1 MPVTCLSQGRRIV
14 ALVATCNRQQ
24 FLLSRALPSITIQSS
39 PCDHVFLIDD
49 GDQRVDRA
57 QIEHFSSE
65 CDLPIS
71 LLTNRRTKGASGA
84 WNTGIDQ
91 LARISLDPSLVYV
104 ALLDDDDA
112 WHGNHLSLI
121 ESAIE
126 EDAEVIATSFRRLVD
141 TETCEV
147 VVPPQELRP
156 ADFLVGNPGI
166 QPTSLVVRLDRLLEA
181 GGFDEALHSC
191 TDRDLCIRLAR
202 LPGIKYQGLNQ
213 ITADHFACTDRAR
226 LCTPGS
232 AARTSGLQGFF
243 SKHLPEMKADQEVG
257 FLERAESL
265 FNWSPVQVLE
275 PKSPEEVRL
284 LPFVGDPLHLIVGLI
299 SDNGRC
305 GPLNDLLTDFA
316 ELQDNEGLSGLDVL
330 ILENGSATPGEN
342 CIQDVT
348 QHWREQGLR
357 VHLISCAERDAAS
370 QDGELSTIAA
380 PGQRWAISQART
392 ALQTYLYHFAV
403 KRPGSVV
410 WIVDDDMR
418 LNPLVDVS
426 GRKQRMR
433 LSLATRLAQLKT
445 QGVDI
450 AIGPYTG
457 APPLPVLSTVRVQM
471 VDLLASL
478 RWIEC
483 LEQTQPLPDRRV
495 ENRRLREG
503 RRDYYYDLSHGETDR
518 LEAAF
523 LLEPATTGE
532 TVAHALSRL
541 TGQLGRLLAGEQIF
555 RPLSVTAA
563 EVNAFTSKESLHRG
577 GNTFVFNI
585 ETLVDAPN
593 AVPDIDGRPTR
604 RSDMMWALLQRY
616 QLNRHVVSV
625 PLPTYHAREA
635 LKTSSEE
642 DERSLADDIRGFA
655 VFTAMRDY
663 LVERNIDLGARAE
676 KYREERLAAFRLAV
690 YRIRGLAR
698 ELQALAERPAFA
710 EHSRTLRSFADEVLS
725 RFSLELLDRVV
736 TNVRMFNAAQA
747 QSFLA
752 ELPNTLAQHR
762 LRILKAPLV
771 ETQLQAQRARLAEHA
786 LKILHADMPSSSLR
800 LLGAGSEAVVLTDG
814 ERVFKVFD
822 SWKKRDSAASQQRL
836 EALVGR
842 WPRGPGLY
850 PLQTFQ
856 KAGKCWVL
864 SYPYEASEPYFGGQ
878 GAGLVDLMADCWNQ
892 RLVCRNIHPKNL
904 RVVGSEVRLIDYG
917 GDLLLR
923 EDSINYESEFNA
935 MCRRAFLSWR
945 FWNRLDLPDLMRS
958 SIKQENLPELTGFDV
973 FYLAVQQAIGKLE
986 FPDPVLDR
994 AIALSPARTLDF
1006 GCGKGVIS
1014 AELVRQGHTVVAYDP
1029 DTALTP
1035 RFQAMTELG
1044 ITPASC
1050 MEDALSGGRFD
1061 LVICRRVICL
1071 LHDDA
1076 LTQVLDE
1083 LRRSVAEKG
1092 RVLLALC
1099 HPLHA
1104 PGISTHEAVV
1114 LAPKHQDSES
1124 VFTWTKRHRRSNR
1137 LLHEVHRPE
1146 RMLLRAIS
1154 RAGFRMVGRHERLA
1168 INLDR
1173 FEYASDLLVFE
1184 LAPAETPAVSL
1195 MIKACAME
1203 AETLTHQVRHLV
1215 TQLESPRPFA
1225 EVVLVLDNRRDGFL
1239 RQHATGNL
1247 DQLHAEAL
1255 VLQKHG
1261 WVDRIVRAP
1270 ESGPESLRLN
1280 RLWLGQDRIDTHAA
1294 NGAPLSATFMGFE
1307 SIQTR
1312 WVLQVDVDVI
1322 IGRKDAGHDYLAD
1335 MLEVMVQDEKAI
1347 TVAFNIAHTQSQPYT
1362 EEGSTGPWRV
1372 EVRSSLLDLQRL
1384 QALLPLCDSEQVALP
1399 TWHRALDQRIRS
1411 SGAHSLR
1418 GGDHRTFFVHPAN
1431 QHKQTSKIEYWRM
1444 VSRIA
1449 HGDLL
1454 TRQFDNVDLAA
1465 APSDWV
1471 TPTRFEPF
1479 VFVIAGRNVP
1489 SSRFLRCLKSV
1500 LAQQRG
1506 DWGAIVID
1514 DDSSSALSMHLEMLC
1529 SDHAERITFL
1539 RNPVRQ
1545 GLLSNTV
1552 EAIRH
1557 HVGNTDSVIITLDA
1571 DDCLI
1576 GSDVLDVLA
1585 EQYGDGAD
1593 LTVGSMCRTD
1603 KHADYPVSFQGARSK
1618 RGGNVWQ
1625 HLRSFR
1631 KRLFD
1636 ELPDEQL
1643 RIDGSYID
1651 LASDWALMLPL
1662 VEMARSPRWIR
1673 TPLYLH
1679 EPGDVRN
1686 EHYRAER
1693 EKVIATLVARPAQHR
1708 LASGDALRDS
1718 K

>member
-1 MPVTCLSQGRRIV
+1 MSITCLPQGRGIV

-24 FLLSRALPSITIQSS
+24 LLLSRALPSINGQSS
-39 PCDHVFLIDD
+39 HCDHVVLIDD
-49 GDQRVDRA
+49 GDQRVDRK

-65 CDLPIS
+65 FGLPIS
-71 LLTNRRTKGASGA
+71 LLANRRTKGASGA
-84 WNTGIDQ
+84 WNTGIDH
-91 LARISLDPSLVYV
+91 LARSCIDPCLVYV
-104 ALLDDDDA
+104 AFLDDDDA
-112 WHGNHLSLI
+112 WYSSHLTLI
-121 ESAIE
+121 KSAINE
-126 EDAEVIATSFRRLVD
+126 GAEVIATGFRRMVD
-141 TETCEV
+141 AKPEEV
-147 VVPPQELRP
+147 VSPPQELRA
-156 ADFLVGNPGI
+156 ADFFVGNPGV
-166 QPTSLVVRLDRLLEA
+166 QPTSLVIRLDRLLEA

-202 LPGIKYQGLNQ
+202 LPGIQYQALNQ
-213 ITADHFACTDRAR
+213 ITADHFACTDRIR

-232 AARTSGLQGFF
+232 AARKYGLQRFLA
-243 SKHLPEMKADQEVG
+243 KHSPEMNKAQEVG

-265 FNWSPVQVLE
+265 FNWSPAQAFE
-275 PKSPEEVRL
+275 PSSPEEVRL
-284 LPFVGDPLHLIVGLI
+284 LPVAGDPLHLIVGLI
-299 SDNGRC
+299 SDSGRC
-305 GPLNDLLTDFA
+305 GPLNDLLSDLV
-316 ELQDNEGLSGLDVL
+316 ELQYDEGFSELDVL
-330 ILENGSATPGEN
+330 ILENGSGAPGETSTL
-342 CIQDVT
+342 DVT
-348 QHWREQGLR
+348 QRWREQGLR

-370 QDGELSTIAA
+370 QDGELPIAA
-380 PGQRWAISQART
+380 RAGQRWAISQART
-392 ALQTYLYHFAV
+392 ALQTYLYHFAI

-418 LNPLVDVS
+418 LNPLIDVS
-426 GRKQRMR
+426 GHKQRMR
-433 LSLATRLAQLKT
+433 LSLASRLAQLKT

-483 LEQTQPLPDRRV
+483 LEQTQPLPDRRI
-495 ENRRLREG
+495 ENHFLREG

-518 LEAAF
+518 LESAF

-541 TGQLGRLLAGEQIF
+541 TGQLSRLLAGEQIF

-577 GNTFVFNI
+577 GNTFVFSI

-604 RSDMMWALLQRY
+604 RSDMMWALLQRH
-616 QLNRHVVSV
+616 QFNRLVVSV

-635 LKTSSEE
+635 LKSSSEE
-642 DERSLADDIRGFA
+642 DEQCLADDIRGFA
-655 VFTAMRDY
+655 LFTAMRDY
-663 LVERNIDLGARAE
+663 LAEPDIDLGSRAE

-698 ELQALAERPAFA
+698 ELHALAERPAFT
-710 EHSRTLRSFADEVLS
+710 EHTLALRSFADEVLS
-725 RFSLELLDRVV
+725 RFDLELLDRVV
-736 TNVRMFNAAQA
+736 TNVRKFNATQA

-762 LRILKAPLV
+762 LRILNAPLV
-771 ETQLQAQRARLAEHA
+771 EKQLQAQRIRQAEQA
-786 LKILHADMPSSSLR
+786 LNILHAGPSSSSLR
-800 LLGAGSEAVVLTDG
+800 PLGAGSEAVVLTDG
-814 ERVFKVFD
+814 EQVFKVFD
-822 SWKKRDSAASQQRL
+822 SWKTRDTAAAQQRL
-836 EALVGR
+836 HALVGR

-850 PLQTFQ
+850 PLQAFQ
-856 KAGKCWVL
+856 KAGKCWIL
-864 SYPYEASEPYFGGQ
+864 SYPYENSEPYLGGQ

-892 RLVCRNIHPKNL
+892 GLICRNIHPKNL

-923 EDSINYESEFNA
+923 EDSINYELEFKA

-945 FWNRLDLPDLMRS
+945 FWNRADLPDLMRS
-958 SIKQENLPELTGFDV
+958 SIKQEDLPELAGFDV
-973 FYLAVQQAIGKLE
+973 FYISVQQAIGMLE
-986 FPDPVLDR
+986 FPDPVLER
-994 AIALSPARTLDF
+994 ALALNHARTLDF
-1006 GCGKGVIS
+1006 GCGKGAIS
-1014 AELVRQGHTVVAYDP
+1014 AELVRRGHIVVAYDP
-1029 DTALTP
+1029 DVGLKPRLQAL
-1035 RFQAMTELG
+1035 TELG

-1050 MEDALSGGRFD
+1050 VEDALSGGRFD

-1076 LTQVLDE
+1076 LTKVLDE
-1083 LRRSVAEKG
+1083 LRRSVDENG

-1104 PGISTHEAVV
+1104 PGMSTHEVIA
-1114 LAPKHQDSES
+1114 LGAKHQDSES

-1184 LAPAETPAVSL
+1184 LAPDEKPAVSL

-1203 AETLTHQVRHLV
+1203 AETLATQVKHLV
-1215 TQLESPRPFA
+1215 TQLESPRPFS
-1225 EVVLVLDNRRDGFL
+1225 EVVLVLDTRRDGFL
-1239 RQHATGNL
+1239 RQHAAGDL
-1247 DQLHAEAL
+1247 DRLHAEAL
-1255 VLQKHG
+1255 ILQQHG
-1261 WVDRIVRAP
+1261 WVDRILHAP

-1280 RLWLGQDRIDTHAA
+1280 RVWLGQDRNDTHAT

-1307 SIQTR
+1307 SIRTR

-1322 IGRKDAGHDYLAD
+1322 IGRKDTGHDYLAD
-1335 MLEVMVQDEKAI
+1335 MLEVMAQDERAV
-1347 TVAFNIAHTQSQPYT
+1347 TVAFNIAHHQSLPYT
-1362 EEGSTGPWRV
+1362 EQGPAGPWRV
-1372 EVRSSLLDLQRL
+1372 EVRNCLLDLQRF
-1384 QALLPLCDSEQVALP
+1384 QALLPLCTSEEVALP
-1399 TWHRALDQRIRS
+1399 TWHRALDRRIRS

-1431 QHKQTSKIEYWRM
+1431 ERKQTSNIEYWRM

-1449 HGDLL
+1449 QGDLL
-1454 TRQFDNVDLAA
+1454 TCQFDSVDLAA
-1465 APSDWV
+1465 TPSDWV

-1489 SSRFLRCLKSV
+1489 SSRFLRCLNSV
-1500 LAQQRG
+1500 LTQRRG
-1506 DWGAIVID
+1506 DWGAVVID
-1514 DDSSSALSMHLEMLC
+1514 DESSSSLSRCLEALC
-1529 SDHAERITFL
+1529 ADHAERITFL

-1545 GLLSNTV
+1545 GLLGNTV
-1552 EAIRH
+1552 EAIRR
-1557 HVGNTDSVIITLDA
+1557 HVGNPDSVIITLDA

-1576 GSDVLDVLA
+1576 GTGVLDVLA

-1603 KHADYPVSFQGARSK
+1603 KRADYPVAFQNARSK

-1643 RIDGSYID
+1643 RIDGGYVD
-1651 LASDWALMLPL
+1651 LASDWAMMLPL
-1662 VEMARSPRWIR
+1662 VELARSPRWIQ

-1679 EPGDVRN
+1679 EPGDVRS
-1686 EHYRAER
+1686 ESYRAER
-1693 EKVIATLVARPAQHR
+1693 ERVIATIIARPARNRRKHVN
-1708 LASGDALRDS
+1708 SLRG
-1718 K
+1718 

>member
-1 MPVTCLSQGRRIV
+1 MFATSQSNDRRII
-14 ALVATCNRQQ
+14 ALIATCNRQKL
-24 FLLSRALPSITIQSS
+24 LLSRALPSISNQSS
-39 PCDHVFLIDD
+39 HYDHVVLIDD
-49 GDQRVDRA
+49 GDQRVDHA
-57 QIEHFSSE
+57 KIEYFSSE

-71 LLTNRRTKGASGA
+71 LLTNRRTNGASGA
-84 WNTGIDQ
+84 WNTGIDH
-91 LARISLDPSLVYV
+91 LARNSLDPTLVYV
-104 ALLDDDDA
+104 AFLDDDDA
-112 WHGNHLSLI
+112 WHSNHLTLI
-121 ESAIE
+121 ESAIDE
-126 EDAEVIATSFRRLVD
+126 GAEVIATGFRRLVD
-141 TETCEV
+141 TEPGEMV
-147 VVPPQELRP
+147 MPPQELRP
-156 ADFLVGNPGI
+156 ADFFVGNPGI

-181 GGFDEALHSC
+181 GGFDEALRSC

-202 LPGIKYQGLNQ
+202 LPDIQYQALNQ
-213 ITADHFACTDRAR
+213 ITADHFACTDRVR

-232 AARTSGLQGFF
+232 EARTSGLQSFF
-243 SKHLPEMKADQEVG
+243 AKYSPEMSTDQDLG
-257 FLERAESL
+257 FLERAKSL
-265 FNWSPVQVLE
+265 FHWSPAQTCE
-275 PKSPEEVRL
+275 PTAPEKITL
-284 LPFVGDPLHLIVGLI
+284 LPAVGDPLHLIVGLV
-299 SDNGRC
+299 SDSGRC
-305 GPLNDLLTDFA
+305 GPLNDLLTDLA
-316 ELQDNEGLSGLDVL
+316 ELQDDAGLSGLDVL
-330 ILENGSATPGEN
+330 ILENGSVTPGET
-342 CIQDVT
+342 CILDVT
-348 QHWREQGLR
+348 ERWREQGLR

-370 QDGELSTIAA
+370 QDGELPIIAY
-380 PGQRWAISQART
+380 PGRRWAISQART

-418 LNPLVDVS
+418 LDPLIDAS
-426 GRKQRMR
+426 GCKQRTR
-433 LSLATRLAQLKT
+433 LTLATRLAQLKT

-483 LEQTQPLPDRRV
+483 LDQTQPLPDRRI
-495 ENRRLREG
+495 ENRCLREG
-503 RRDYYYDLSHGETDR
+503 RRDYYYDLAHGETDR
-518 LEAAF
+518 LESAF
-523 LLEPATTGE
+523 LLEPTTAGE
-532 TVAHALSRL
+532 TAAHALSRL

-555 RPLSVTAA
+555 RPLSITVA

-604 RSDMMWALLQRY
+604 RSDMMWALLQRH
-616 QLNRHVVSV
+616 QFNRLVVSV

-642 DERSLADDIRGFA
+642 DEQCLADDIRGFA

-663 LVERNIDLGARAE
+663 LAEPDIDLGARAE

-698 ELQALAERPAFA
+698 ELHALAERPAFSK
-710 EHSRTLRSFADEVLS
+710 HSRSLRSFADEVLS
-725 RFSLELLDRVV
+725 RFDLELLDRVV
-736 TNVRMFNAAQA
+736 TKVRKFNATQA

-762 LRILKAPLV
+762 LRILKAPSV
-771 ETQLQAQRARLAEHA
+771 EKQLQAQRVRLAEHA
-786 LKILHADMPSSSLR
+786 LKILHSDIPSSSLQA
-800 LLGAGSEAVVLTDG
+800 LGEGSEAVVLTDG

-822 SWKKRDSAASQQRL
+822 SWKNRDLAAGQQRL
-836 EALVGR
+836 HALVGR
-842 WPRGPGLY
+842 WPRGLGLY
-850 PLQTFQ
+850 PLQAFQ
-856 KAGKCWVL
+856 KAGKCWIL
-864 SYPYEASEPYFGGQ
+864 SYPYEPSEPYLGGQ

-892 RLVCRNIHPKNL
+892 GLVCRNIHPKNL

-923 EDSINYESEFNA
+923 EESINYDLEFKA

-945 FWNRLDLPDLMRS
+945 FWNRVDLPDLMRS
-958 SIKQENLPELTGFDV
+958 SIKQEDLPELTGFEV
-973 FYLAVQQAIGKLE
+973 FYIAVQQAIGMLE
-986 FPDPVLDR
+986 FPDPVLER
-994 AIALSPARTLDF
+994 ALALNHARTLDF
-1006 GCGKGVIS
+1006 GCGKGAIS
-1014 AELVRQGHTVVAYDP
+1014 AELAKRGHTVVAYDP
-1029 DTALTP
+1029 DAALKP
-1035 RFQAMTELG
+1035 RLQAMTELG
-1044 ITPASC
+1044 ITPVSC
-1050 MEDALSGGRFD
+1050 LEAALSGGKFD

-1076 LTQVLDE
+1076 LMQVLHE
-1083 LRRSVAEKG
+1083 LRCSVDENG

-1104 PGISTHEAVV
+1104 PGMNTNEVV
-1114 LAPKHQDSES
+1114 ALSAKPQDLES

-1146 RMLLRAIS
+1146 RSLLRAIS
-1154 RAGFRMVGRHERLA
+1154 RAGFRMIERHERLA

-1173 FEYASDLLVFE
+1173 FEYASDLLVFK
-1184 LAPAETPAVSL
+1184 LAPTEKPAVSL

-1203 AETLTHQVRHLV
+1203 AETLTHQVKHLV

-1225 EVVLVLDNRRDGFL
+1225 EVVLVLDTRRDGFL
-1239 RQHATGNL
+1239 RQHAAGDL
-1247 DQLHAEAL
+1247 DRLHAEAL
-1255 VLQKHG
+1255 ILQQHG
-1261 WVDRIVRAP
+1261 WVDRILHAP
-1270 ESGPESLRLN
+1270 EFGPESLRLN
-1280 RLWLGQDRIDTHAA
+1280 RFWLGQDRNDTHAA
-1294 NGAPLSATFMGFE
+1294 NGAPLSATFVGFE
-1307 SIQTR
+1307 SIRTR

-1322 IGRKDAGHDYLAD
+1322 IGRKDTSHDYLAD
-1335 MLEVMVQDEKAI
+1335 MLEVMAQDERAV
-1347 TVAFNIAHTQSQPYT
+1347 TVAFNIAHHQSQPYT
-1362 EEGSTGPWRV
+1362 EEGSAGPWRV
-1372 EVRSSLLDLQRL
+1372 EVRNCLLDLQRF

-1431 QHKQTSKIEYWRM
+1431 EHKQTSNIEYWRM

-1454 TRQFDNVDLAA
+1454 TCQFDSVDLAA

-1500 LAQQRG
+1500 LIQRRG
-1506 DWGAIVID
+1506 DWGAVVID
-1514 DDSSSALSMHLEMLC
+1514 DDSSSSLSRCLELLC
-1529 SDHAERITFL
+1529 ADHAERITFL

-1545 GLLSNTV
+1545 GLLGNTV

-1557 HVGNTDSVIITLDA
+1557 HVGNPDSVIITLDA

-1576 GSDVLDVLA
+1576 GTDVLDVLA

-1593 LTVGSMCRTD
+1593 LTIGSMCRTD
-1603 KHADYPVSFQGARSK
+1603 KHADYPVSFQDARSK

-1636 ELPDEQL
+1636 ELSDEQL
-1643 RIDGSYID
+1643 RLDGNYVD

-1662 VEMARSPRWIR
+1662 VELARSPRWIQ

-1686 EHYRAER
+1686 DIYRAER
-1693 EKVIATLVARPAQHR
+1693 ERVIAAIIARPAQTSR
-1708 LASGDALRDS
+1708 TSVNSLRGS